1 MIDLI
6 LNGYTLHINECKYSI
21 DLNNK
26 LYTLIFMNNS
36 IYFGELIDDLFT
48 KINKKYIFIILF
60 GSVKLLNNSYLNEH
74 FNYKVVN
81 NYSQCFLYL
90 NNLENK
96 LVINDYIYN
105 DYINIIYELPISK
118 LNNNI
123 IDISYLELTDKEKI
137 LNEFDNNYTKCN
149 SNNLINKI
157 DKLFEKNKDKLFIPD
172 YMENTIIN
180 SSNILNNV
188 NKMLFKINKSKK
200 EKNQNQEVNINQNQE
215 VNINQNQE
223 VNINQNQEFDN
234 INIISKNINELDN
247 YISTYNNNKDIILK
261 SLNNFI
267 DNISVQTHEL
277 YEVQLKIISNE
288 IKLNNLNEEQ
298 INIKYENIKKKIDNE
313 KLIQLNKIKNYN
325 NKIINE
331 INLLNNKY
339 SSYTTNKNKEIIELI
354 EKQINI
360 DNNDKYKEH
369 LSQLYL
375 RIYNNIKNTNILD
388 IIEISNKRLNNIK
401 KTLYEDHINII
412 NNINLKIEK
421 TKSSI
426 NIRKKEYD
434 INLNNKIKII
444 KNSIKVSLNNY
455 NKKKINNNSSLVLW

>member
-26 LYTLIFMNNS
+26 LYTLIFLNNS

-74 FNYKVVN
+74 INYKVVN

-200 EKNQNQEVNINQNQE
+200 EKNQNQEVNKNQNQE
-215 VNINQNQE
+215 VNKNQNQE
-223 VNINQNQEFDN
+223 VNKNKKQEVNINKNQEVNKNQNQEVNKNQNKEFDN
-234 INIISKNINELDN
+234 INIISKNINELDK
-247 YISTYNNNKDIILK
+247 YI
-261 SLNNFI
+261 
-267 DNISVQTHEL
+267 
-277 YEVQLKIISNE
+277 
-288 IKLNNLNEEQ
+288 
-298 INIKYENIKKKIDNE
+298 
-313 KLIQLNKIKNYN
+313 
-325 NKIINE
+325 
-331 INLLNNKY
+331 
-339 SSYTTNKNKEIIELI
+339 
-354 EKQINI
+354 
-360 DNNDKYKEH
+360 
-369 LSQLYL
+369 
-375 RIYNNIKNTNILD
+375 
-388 IIEISNKRLNNIK
+388 
-401 KTLYEDHINII
+401 
-412 NNINLKIEK
+412 
-421 TKSSI
+421 
-426 NIRKKEYD
+426 
-434 INLNNKIKII
+434 
-444 KNSIKVSLNNY
+444 
-455 NKKKINNNSSLVLW
+455 

>member
-1 MIDLI
+1 M
-6 LNGYTLHINECKYSI
+6 
-21 DLNNK
+21 
-26 LYTLIFMNNS
+26 
-36 IYFGELIDDLFT
+36 
-48 KINKKYIFIILF
+48 
-60 GSVKLLNNSYLNEH
+60 
-74 FNYKVVN
+74 
-81 NYSQCFLYL
+81 
-90 NNLENK
+90 
-96 LVINDYIYN
+96 
-105 DYINIIYELPISK
+105 
-118 LNNNI
+118 
-123 IDISYLELTDKEKI
+123 
-137 LNEFDNNYTKCN
+137 
-149 SNNLINKI
+149 
-157 DKLFEKNKDKLFIPD
+157 
-172 YMENTIIN
+172 
-180 SSNILNNV
+180 
-188 NKMLFKINKSKK
+188 
-200 EKNQNQEVNINQNQE
+200 
-215 VNINQNQE
+215 NINQNQE

-434 INLNNKIKII
+434 INLNNKIKDI

>member
-1 MIDLI
+1 
-6 LNGYTLHINECKYSI
+6 
-21 DLNNK
+21 
-26 LYTLIFMNNS
+26 
-36 IYFGELIDDLFT
+36 
-48 KINKKYIFIILF
+48 
-60 GSVKLLNNSYLNEH
+60 
-74 FNYKVVN
+74 
-81 NYSQCFLYL
+81 
-90 NNLENK
+90 
-96 LVINDYIYN
+96 
-105 DYINIIYELPISK
+105 
-118 LNNNI
+118 
-123 IDISYLELTDKEKI
+123 
-137 LNEFDNNYTKCN
+137 
-149 SNNLINKI
+149 
-157 DKLFEKNKDKLFIPD
+157 
-172 YMENTIIN
+172 
-180 SSNILNNV
+180 
-188 NKMLFKINKSKK
+188 MLFKINKSEK

-223 VNINQNQEFDN
+223 VNINQNQEVNINQSKKFDN

-267 DNISVQTHEL
+267 DNISVQAYEL
-277 YEVQLKIISNE
+277 YDVQLQIISNE

-298 INIKYENIKKKIDNE
+298 INIKYENIKKLDNE
-313 KLIQLNKIKNYN
+313 KLIQLNKIQNYN

-360 DNNDKYKEH
+360 DNNNKYNEY

-421 TKSSI
+421 TK
-426 NIRKKEYD
+426 K
-434 INLNNKIKII
+434 
-444 KNSIKVSLNNY
+444 
-455 NKKKINNNSSLVLW
+455 